1 MTKKRVNKEEVERL
15 LKKKDT
21 LFLGFDNFE
30 DLYTICTLTSYI
42 KSYKPFDTLSFFK
55 KLNPEATQYEI
66 NIYENIAILIDNIYM
81 CRFPNKDKKGN
92 PNFNNFGMEM
102 KDMLPKI
109 RSILSNI
116 LPF

>member
-1 MTKKRVNKEEVERL
+1 MAKKRVNKEEVERL

-30 DLYTICTLTSYI
+30 DLYTVCTLTAYI
-42 KSYKPFDTLSFFK
+42 KTYKPFDTLAFFK
-55 KLNPEATQYEI
+55 KLFPEATPYEV
-66 NIYENIAILIDNIYM
+66 NIYENIAILIDNVHM
-81 CRFPNKDKKGN
+81 CKFPRTDAKGK

-109 RSILSNI
+109 KSLLSNI

>member
-1 MTKKRVNKEEVERL
+1 MAKKRIDKEEVEKL

-30 DLYTICTLTSYI
+30 DLYTVCTLTAYI
-42 KSYKPFDTLSFFK
+42 KTYKPFDTLSFFK
-55 KLNPEATQYEI
+55 KLLPDATPYEV
-66 NIYENIAILIDNIYM
+66 NIYENIAILIDNVYM
-81 CRFPNKDKKGN
+81 CKFPRKDAKGN

-109 RSILSNI
+109 KSLLSNI